1 MKKKPALLLLPAA
14 LLAACLLAAGC
25 AADAPAPAPSS
36 PAPAESSSA
45 AQAPASSSQSGEG
58 NTAAQ
63 LGSLCS
69 FTAGTLDGGS
79 FGPEDL
85 AEKDITIVNFW
96 ATFCGPCIAEMP
108 DLAALAGALPD
119 NVGLVTVCLDGGG
132 DPEAVRKL
140 VDDAGYTGATIL
152 TGDGDL
158 GALAGMI
165 LYIPTTVLADSQG
178 NLVGDPIIGGQQ
190 DLAATYLAAVNSAL
204 AAAGKAEISLGE

>member
-1 MKKKPALLLLPAA
+1 MKKRLAYPLLLLAV
-14 LLAACLLAAGC
+14 LTACLLAVSC
-25 AADAPAPAPSS
+25 SADAPAPST
-36 PAPAESSSA
+36 SSSA
-45 AQAPASSSQSGEG
+45 IQAPPPSESASEE
-58 NTAAQ
+58 NTAAK

-85 AEKDITIVNFW
+85 AEKDITVVNFW

-108 DLAALAGALPD
+108 DLAAFAEALPD
-119 NVGLVTVCLDGGG
+119 NVGLITVCLDGAGE
-132 DPEAVRKL
+132 PEAVQKL
-140 VDDAGYTGATIL
+140 LDDAGYTGTTIL

-165 LYIPTTVLADSQG
+165 VYIPTTVLADSDG

-190 DLAATYLAAVNSAL
+190 DLSATYLAAVNSAL
-204 AAAGKAEISLGE
+204 KAAGRAEISLGE

>member
-1 MKKKPALLLLPAA
+1 M
-14 LLAACLLAAGC
+14 
-25 AADAPAPAPSS
+25 
-36 PAPAESSSA
+36 
-45 AQAPASSSQSGEG
+45 
-58 NTAAQ
+58 
-63 LGSLCS
+63 
-69 FTAGTLDGGS
+69 
-79 FGPEDL
+79 
-85 AEKDITIVNFW
+85 
-96 ATFCGPCIAEMP
+96 
-108 DLAALAGALPD
+108 
-119 NVGLVTVCLDGGG
+119 
-132 DPEAVRKL
+132 RKL